1 MPVML
6 LVVICCWRQ
15 WQWPHDGRLLV
26 ALVCEDEGQLLR
38 FKASCR
44 RNFSLDVILLDAL
57 GQPVNKEI
65 EVDASL
71 LYADNGEPVEK
82 PNDSEAPLLTSYDG
96 IEFSSSDRPSKLS
109 NGRASFK
116 LKISQSLVP
125 IKRIGVNRSWL
136 SEDTKIKVGVVN
148 AFCSRFSEEGD
159 WRPSISGMVFSC

>member
-1 MPVML
+1 MGLWGVSEWL
-6 LVVICCWRQ
+6 KRWKEVS
-15 WQWPHDGRLLV
+15 DYETG
-26 ALVCEDEGQLLR
+26 
-38 FKASCR
+38 F

-96 IEFSSSDRPSKLS
+96 IEFSSSDRPIIGSYKE
-109 NGRASFK
+109 
-116 LKISQSLVP
+116 
-125 IKRIGVNRSWL
+125 IGVNRSWL

-148 AFCSRFSEEGD
+148 AFCSRFSEEGIGGLVLVKGGAKD
-159 WRPSISGMVFSC
+159 LKDFRPIGRVVSKIVYDFQHARVEVSKPGTAPMC